1 MQVFTAPDSIK
12 TPAFLTPEGTFD
24 NAAYVAE
31 EDRYLGELTALALS
45 HDPHPLA
52 GKLVS
57 VPFAD
62 GQASYVVAKVNGKVS
77 LIHAAAG
84 DAWRDARFERTATVK
99 ELRELIAGAER
110 MRALF
115 GGR

>member
-1 MQVFTAPDSIK
+1 MQVFSAPDSIK

-24 NAAYVAE
+24 RAAYEADE
-31 EDRYLGELTALALS
+31 ERYIGELTALALS

-62 GQASYVVAKVNGKVS
+62 GRASYVVAKIDGKVS
-77 LIHAAAG
+77 LIHSEAM